1 MLADEIKFYE
11 GEKREITAV
20 IHSKNP
26 KDTIVIVEAEYE
38 LKKQFGDEILQSGN
52 CEIKGAEA
60 TVFLDFELPKG
71 NYTLKIKSSVGRE
84 VIISKVPVEIV

>member
-20 IHSKNP
+20 IHSKKP
-26 KDTIVIVEAEYE
+26 KETVVIAKAEYE

-52 CEIKGAEA
+52 CEIEGAEA

-71 NYTLKIKSSVGRE
+71 NYTLKIKSKVGRE
-84 VIISKVPVEIV
+84 VIISKVPIEIE